1 MTLKEANEK
10 LERLENDYNYWL
22 NEKEKL
28 LLLVMPKSTDIRP
41 EMVDGGK
48 RVDRLAQYVESMEE
62 KQINETLDYIQAKK
76 ANLMNWI
83 DNELNLLKKYN
94 ELEQLIIYYKEVA
107 IIKDKY
113 TLKQRKMTWEEIG
126 REVHYS
132 KDYCRRIYR
141 NYKRIR
147 NIQ

>member
-10 LERLENDYNYWL
+10 LERLENDYNYWI

-76 ANLMNWI
+76 TNLMNWI

-147 NIQ
+147 NI

>member
-62 KQINETLDYIQAKK
+62 KQINETLNYIQSKK
-76 ANLMNWI
+76 VNLMNWI